1 MHEKES
7 GILKVLYFITVL
19 WGISVF
25 WTTKHLPLID
35 LPQHAGQAAL
45 LKDLLFGE
53 TRWTDIVMINPYT
66 PNFTIYGLLML
77 FTEWMS
83 ITQAYA
89 LLLSIAYA
97 GVIYFAVQLRK
108 HFKVDA
114 RLDWLFILPFFGF
127 AYMLGFMTYIISA
140 PLALWLILL
149 GDRYAI
155 QPTVNKA
162 LGLLI
167 VGLLLLE
174 AHGLMF
180 LFAFGVAGSF
190 LLVRFKGFA
199 DFLKAVVPY
208 VILFVVF
215 VVLYKFNNAFNM
227 ARAESSQYVLSSVS
241 SIDWNLSIR
250 RIAKAIV
257 YTFTNSSQ
265 LMPKFILVPT
275 ILILFAAPWL
285 FGLKI
290 NWRQLS
296 TVVFFA
302 LAMGTILIFPDVI
315 FGTTMVYERY
325 AIFVLI
331 TYALLFSAKTEWTQ
345 SSKLLST
352 TIPGITLIF
361 VVLTTWATLAYQSYF
376 HYQLQQE
383 SVAIDNII
391 DGLEGNQRMIYVVS
405 NDGEFSPY
413 QMAGY
418 DNYGVWYQAEKGGF
432 TDLSFSGLAPFPVR
446 FISGKAPD
454 FLSSKGTKYHAKDG
468 YRYILHRNNG
478 EQDYEAELFKNE
490 SCLPKLIHQI
500 PRWTVYDNKECMTQ
514 Q

>member
-1 MHEKES
+1 MHEQQS
-7 GILKVLYFITVL
+7 GTLKFLYILTAL

-25 WTTKHLPLID
+25 WMTKHLPLID

-45 LKDLLFGE
+45 LKDLLFSE

-77 FTEWMS
+77 LMTWMS

-89 LLLSIAYA
+89 LLLSLAYA
-97 GVIYFAVQLRK
+97 GTIYFATRLRK
-108 HFKVDA
+108 HFNVDA

-127 AYMLGFMTYIISA
+127 AYMLGFMTYVISL

-155 QPTVNKA
+155 QPTPLKA

-190 LLVRFKGFA
+190 LLARFKNISSF
-199 DFLKAVVPY
+199 FKAVVPY
-208 VILFVVF
+208 VILFTVF
-215 VVLYKFNNAFNM
+215 VVLYKYNNAFNM

-241 SIDWNLSIR
+241 SIDWNLSLR
-250 RIAKAIV
+250 RIAKAVV
-257 YTFTNSSQ
+257 YTFTNSSE
-265 LMPKFILVPT
+265 LMPKFILVPS
-275 ILILFAAPWL
+275 ILILFGSPWL

-296 TVVFFA
+296 TIVFFT
-302 LAMGTILIFPDVI
+302 LTMGTILIFPDVI

-331 TYALLFSAKTEWTQ
+331 TYALLFSAKTAWTQ
-345 SSKLLST
+345 GSTLFSST
-352 TIPGITLIF
+352 VPNITLLL
-361 VVLTTWATLAYQSYF
+361 VVITTWATLGYHSYF
-376 HYQLQQE
+376 HYQIQQE
-383 SVAIDNII
+383 SLAIDQII
-391 DGLEGNQRMIYVVS
+391 DGLEEDQRMIYVVS
-405 NDGEFSPY
+405 NDGDFSPY
-413 QMAGY
+413 AFAGY

-446 FISGKAPD
+446 FISGKAPN
-454 FLSSKGTKYHAKDG
+454 FINSGGTKYHAKSN

-478 EQDYEAELFKNE
+478 EKNYEAELFKNE
-490 SCLPKLIHQI
+490 KCLPTLIHEI
-500 PRWTVYDNKECMTQ
+500 PRWTVYDNKNCMAD
-514 Q
+514 

>member
-1 MHEKES
+1 MYEKQS
-7 GILKVLYFITVL
+7 GVLKLLYFFTVL

-25 WTTKHLPLID
+25 WTTKHLPLVD

-140 PLALWLILL
+140 PLALWLVLL

-155 QPTVNKA
+155 QPTVSKA
-162 LGLLI
+162 FGLLI

-190 LLVRFKGFA
+190 LLVRFKGFST
-199 DFLKAVVPY
+199 FLKAVVPY
-208 VILFVVF
+208 VILFTVF
-215 VVLYKFNNAFNM
+215 VILYKFNNAFNM
-227 ARAESSQYVLSSVS
+227 ARAESSHYVLSSVS
-241 SIDWNLSIR
+241 SIDWNLSLR
-250 RIAKAIV
+250 RIAKAVV

-265 LMPKFILVPT
+265 LMPKFILVPA
-275 ILILFAAPWL
+275 ILILFTAPWL
-285 FGLKI
+285 LGLKI
-290 NWRQLS
+290 NWRQLP
-296 TVVFFA
+296 TIVFFA
-302 LAMGTILIFPDVI
+302 LAMSTILLFPDVI
-315 FGTTMVYERY
+315 FGTTMIYERY

-331 TYALLFSAKTEWTQ
+331 TYTLLFSAQTEWTQ
-345 SSKLLST
+345 GSRLFST
-352 TIPGITLIF
+352 TIPGITVIF
-361 VVLTTWATLAYQSYF
+361 MVATTWATLGYQTYF
-376 HYQLQQE
+376 HDQLQQE
-383 SVAIDNII
+383 SAAIDNII
-391 DGLEGNQRMIYVVS
+391 DGLEDNQRMIYVIS
-405 NDGEFSPY
+405 NDGEFTPY
-413 QMAGY
+413 PWAGY

-432 TDLSFSGLAPFPVR
+432 TDLRFAVLAPFPVR
-446 FISGKAPD
+446 FIPGKAPD
-454 FLSSKGTKYHAKDG
+454 FLAVDGTKYHAKSN

-490 SCLPKLIHQI
+490 TCQATLIHQI
-500 PRWTVYDNKECMTQ
+500 PRWTVYDNKECMAQ
-514 Q
+514 

>member
-1 MHEKES
+1 MHEKQS
-7 GILKVLYFITVL
+7 GILRLLYLITVL
-19 WGISVF
+19 WGITVF

-53 TRWTDIVMINPYT
+53 TRWADIVMINPYT

-97 GVIYFAVQLRK
+97 GVVYFAVQLRK
-108 HFKVDA
+108 QFKVDA

-155 QPTVNKA
+155 QPTKTQA
-162 LGLLI
+162 IGLLF

-180 LFAFGVAGSF
+180 LFSFGVAGSF
-190 LLVRFKGFA
+190 LLVRFKGLGA
-199 DFLKAVVPY
+199 FLKAVVPY
-208 VILFVVF
+208 VILFAVF
-215 VVLYKFNNAFNM
+215 VVLYKYNNAFNM
-227 ARAESSQYVLSSVS
+227 ARTESSQYVLSSVS
-241 SIDWNLSIR
+241 SIDWNLSPR
-250 RIAKAIV
+250 RIAKAVV

-265 LMPKFILVPT
+265 LMPPFILLPT
-275 ILILFAAPWL
+275 VLILFAAPWL

-290 NWRQLS
+290 NWRRLS
-296 TVVFFA
+296 SIVFFG

-315 FGTTMVYERY
+315 FGTTMIYERY

-331 TYALLFSAKTEWTQ
+331 TYALLFSAKTEWMLGSRLFSATVP
-345 SSKLLST
+345 S
-352 TIPGITLIF
+352 ITLIL
-361 VVLTTWATLAYQSYF
+361 VILTTWATLAYQSYF

-383 SVAIDNII
+383 SVAIDKII
-391 DGLEGNQRMIYVVS
+391 NGLEDNQRMIYVVS

-413 QMAGY
+413 RWGGY

-454 FLSSKGTKYHAKDG
+454 FLSSKGTKYHAKTN

-478 EQDYEAELFKNE
+478 EQDYEAVLFKNE
-490 SCLPKLIHQI
+490 TCLPTLIQAI
-500 PRWTVYDNKECMTQ
+500 PRWTLYDNKACMQ
-514 Q
+514 